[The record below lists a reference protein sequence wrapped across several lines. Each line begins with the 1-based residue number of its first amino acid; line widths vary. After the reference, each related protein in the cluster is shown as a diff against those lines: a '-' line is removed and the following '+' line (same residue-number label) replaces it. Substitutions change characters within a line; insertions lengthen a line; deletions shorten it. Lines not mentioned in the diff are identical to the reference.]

1 MSSHSRKHVHR
12 DVQVVDVAAVV
23 VSGAEDAAVV
33 VNYDVHIV
41 EYHVAV
47 VAAVVV
53 SQGAHVVVVSGAEDT
68 AVVVNY
74 DAHIV
79 DYHMA
84 VVAAVV
90 VSYGFL

>member
-1 MSSHSRKHVHR
+1 M
-12 DVQVVDVAAVV
+12 
-23 VSGAEDAAVV
+23 
-33 VNYDVHIV
+33 
-41 EYHVAV
+41 AV
-47 VAAVVV
+47 VAAIVV

>member
-41 EYHVAV
+41 E
-47 VAAVVV
+47 
-53 SQGAHVVVVSGAEDT
+53 
-68 AVVVNY
+68 
-74 DAHIV
+74 
-79 DYHMA
+79 
-84 VVAAVV
+84 
-90 VSYGFL
+90 